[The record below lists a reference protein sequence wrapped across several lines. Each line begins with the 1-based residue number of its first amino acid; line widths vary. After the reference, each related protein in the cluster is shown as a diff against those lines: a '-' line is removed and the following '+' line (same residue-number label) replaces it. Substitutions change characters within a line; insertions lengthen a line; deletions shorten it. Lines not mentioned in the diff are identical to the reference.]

1 MLLQR
6 GEQQRRGHGDRAHE
20 PARLVQVRDLEPVAE
35 VPRKMSA
42 ERKGDLIA
50 KKINYN
56 GSGIFVPESV
66 PEVVG
71 DGDGEEELEAVE
83 DAATQVQVLDLSQ
96 QGGEVAYMVVKLRS
110 SLRIGLE

>member
-1 MLLQR
+1 M
-6 GEQQRRGHGDRAHE
+6 
-20 PARLVQVRDLEPVAE
+20 
-35 VPRKMSA
+35 M
-42 ERKGDLIA
+42 
-50 KKINYN
+50 N

-96 QGGEVAYMVVKLRS
+96 QGGEVAWGTDKIKSNLQED
-110 SLRIGLE
+110 LH

>member
-20 PARLVQVRDLEPVAE
+20 PARLVQIRDLEPVAE
-35 VPRKMSA
+35 VPCEMSA
-42 ERKGDLIA
+42 ERTQDLA
-50 KKINYN
+50 KKRNWIRD
-56 GSGIFVPESV
+56 FEPESV

-71 DGDGEEELEAVE
+71 DGDGQEELEAVE

-96 QGGEVAYMVVKLRS
+96 QGGEVAWKTYKIMNKLMVF
-110 SLRIGLE
+110 GL